1 MDRHPQILNAST
13 NLLGICL
20 GLITGLRLTNFG
32 ETSVGDEVA
41 WAAALMFLLSPLNS
55 FVVIRNNGGHDWQ
68 GVWADRIF
76 LVGVCLLIL
85 ATVLVGFAVR

>member
-1 MDRHPQILNAST
+1 MDRHPHILNAST

-41 WAAALMFLLSPLNS
+41 WAAALIPA
-55 FVVIRNNGGHDWQ
+55 Q
-68 GVWADRIF
+68 PAQ
-76 LVGVCLLIL
+76 LVRGYQEQ
-85 ATVLVGFAVR
+85 RRP

>member
-1 MDRHPQILNAST
+1 MNRHPHILNAST

-20 GLITGLRLTNFG
+20 GLITALRLTNFG
-32 ETSVGDEVA
+32 ARSLGDEVA
-41 WAAALMFLLSPLNS
+41 WVAALMFLISTFNS
-55 FVVIRNNGGHDWQ
+55 FVVIRNDAAHDWQ

-76 LVGVCLLIL
+76 LAGVALLIL